1 MLAVSGSHELIAF
14 RDVVVRADPLIPV
27 TSGPSAVLAA
37 SVSAACSVAM
47 GLVIAWLV
55 HRHVVWRRSQP
66 ADSIRDQLAKHRA
79 PKGRKLHEEDVT
91 FVLDKDGQPRLLGE
105 GTFGKVRAL

>member
-1 MLAVSGSHELIAF
+1 MLV
-14 RDVVVRADPLIPV
+14 
-27 TSGPSAVLAA
+27 A
-37 SVSAACSVAM
+37 SISAAGSVAM

-55 HRHVVWRRSQP
+55 HRHAVWRRSKP
-66 ADSIRDQLAKHRA
+66 ADSMRDQLAKHRA

-105 GTFGKVRAL
+105 GTFGKAHAL